1 MQQKRYVIK
10 LKGPSTDNTWV
21 VVKQCNVKKSAKLA
35 YEEWVS
41 THGYDH
47 DVVMEDTHN
56 QELNSN

>member
-56 QELNSN
+56 